1 WKRAAFD
8 PVLIAA
14 AIYSASRSLVVTS
27 GFTFVAFTSHVVT
40 TNVRAEPPK
49 AKEPHED
56 HDTHTIVLY
65 ALAGV
70 GAVGTLVC
78 SAIFLFVLCA
88 RPF

>member
-1 WKRAAFD
+1 M
-8 PVLIAA
+8 
-14 AIYSASRSLVVTS
+14 VTLL
-27 GFTFVAFTSHVVT
+27 TAL
-40 TNVRAEPPK
+40 AL
-49 AKEPHED
+49 
-56 HDTHTIVLY
+56 DTHTIVLY